1 MNFGAWYPDPDDAA
15 ARPGTLR
22 EAFEVRNGPSYR
34 LAVDLGRP
42 DEATIVTTTGQGGNP
57 FGRHYGDLVD
67 DWLAGRS
74 APLPFTPAAVDAAT
88 VSELTL
94 TP

>member
-1 MNFGAWYPDPDDAA
+1 
-15 ARPGTLR
+15 L
-22 EAFEVRNGPSYR
+22 
-34 LAVDLGRP
+34 
-42 DEATIVTTTGQGGNP
+42 DEATIVTTTGQAGNP
-57 FGRHYGDLVD
+57 FDRHYGDLVD

-74 APLPFTPAAVDAAT
+74 VPLPFTAAAVEAAA